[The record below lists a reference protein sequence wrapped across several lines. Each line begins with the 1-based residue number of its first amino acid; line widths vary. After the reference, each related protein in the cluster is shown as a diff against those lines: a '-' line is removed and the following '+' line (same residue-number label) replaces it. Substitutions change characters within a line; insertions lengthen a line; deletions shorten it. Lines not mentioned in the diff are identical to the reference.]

1 VDSLTATFSAFAD
14 PTRRS
19 LLSRLTHGPVSVC
32 DLAAP
37 FKISQ
42 QAISKHLACLE
53 RAGLIVK
60 RRSGRQNF
68 CAIKGERFQDAA
80 AWITDYRQFWD
91 QSFDR
96 LDDYLRELQAKDPKA
111 PPTTPTP

>member
-1 VDSLTATFSAFAD
+1 MLSSTFGAFAD

-19 LLSRLTHGPVSVC
+19 LLSRLMGGPLSVS

-42 QAISKHLACLE
+42 QAISKHLSYLE
-53 RAGLIVK
+53 RAGLIEK
-60 RRSGRQNF
+60 RREGRQHL
-68 CAIKGERFQDAA
+68 CALKAARFREAA
-80 AWITDYRQFWD
+80 AWVGDYRQFWE

-96 LDDYLRELQAKDPKA
+96 LDDYLREIQSKKK
-111 PPTTPTP
+111 

>member
-1 VDSLTATFSAFAD
+1 MVVDSLTATFGAFAD

-19 LLSRLTHGPVSVC
+19 LLGRLAGGPLSVC

-42 QAISKHLACLE
+42 QAISKHIAYLE

-60 RRSGRQNF
+60 RRQGRRHF
-68 CAIKGERFQDAA
+68 CTLKAEQFKDAA
-80 AWITDYRQFWD
+80 NWVGGYRQFWE

-96 LDDYLRELQAKDPKA
+96 LDDYLRELQSKGKRPGGRG
-111 PPTTPTP
+111 

>member
-1 VDSLTATFSAFAD
+1 MVVDSLTAIFCAFSD

-19 LLSRLTHGPVSVC
+19 LLSRLTGGPLSVC

-42 QAISKHLACLE
+42 QAISKHLAYLE
-53 RAGLIVK
+53 RVGLVEK
-60 RRSGRQNF
+60 RREGRQHL
-68 CAIKGERFQDAA
+68 CALKAARFKEAA
-80 AWITDYRQFWD
+80 DWVGGYRQFWE

-96 LDDYLRELQAKDPKA
+96 LDDYLRELQSKEKRTGRKD
-111 PPTTPTP
+111 